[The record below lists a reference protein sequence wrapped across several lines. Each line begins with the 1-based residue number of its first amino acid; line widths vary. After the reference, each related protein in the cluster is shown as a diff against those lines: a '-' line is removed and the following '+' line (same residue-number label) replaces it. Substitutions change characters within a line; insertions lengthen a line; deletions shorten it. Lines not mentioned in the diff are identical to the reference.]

1 MQWNKKANVATSAS
15 ATAVPATRHTST
27 PAAAVVAATA
37 PAARRSRPL
46 TIARAA
52 EAAGVGVE
60 TVRFYER
67 EGLIP
72 QPPRPA
78 SGYRVYP
85 AHTVHRIKFIRHCQ
99 DLGFSLKETREL
111 LRLNDEGTGGCEHAC
126 QRVDEKI
133 RDLDSRIAA
142 MTTLRENLKS
152 LLGHC
157 PDGHCLIMDELNL
170 VGGCDPECGSCSTT
184 HSAA

>member
-1 MQWNKKANVATSAS
+1 MQQWKKRRNAVMPAS
-15 ATAVPATRHTST
+15 ATVARVPRPKST
-27 PAAAVVAATA
+27 PAVVAAVATA
-37 PAARRSRPL
+37 PAAKRGKPL

-72 QPPRPA
+72 QPPRPS
-78 SGYRVYP
+78 SGYRIYP
-85 AHTVHRIKFIRHCQ
+85 PHTVHRIRFIRHCQ

-111 LRLNDEGTGGCEHAC
+111 LRLNDEGTQGCDHAC
-126 QRVDEKI
+126 KRVDEKI
-133 RDLDSRIAA
+133 RDLNSRITA
-142 MTTLRENLKS
+142 MTTLRDNLES

-157 PDGHCLIMDELNL
+157 PEGHCLIMDELNL
-170 VGGCDPECGSCSTT
+170 AGGCDPGCGTCSTK
-184 HSAA
+184 H